1 MQGTFVSWTQT
12 TAIQSFSVFWC
23 THAAIKRLPVV
34 NTSPLHMQST
44 HGATHNKPDC
54 KKKKE
59 KGAREKEEKNANLLS
74 YHRRHW
80 NYVLFHRD
88 QPLFLSAWVRQWVWV
103 WGRGGVW
110 VWGDTRTRTFE
121 KPFHTAW
128 SGDMDPMR
136 QRRGTRYFKV
146 T

>member
-54 KKKKE
+54 KKKE
-59 KGAREKEEKNANLLS
+59 KGAREEEEKNANLLS

>member
-54 KKKKE
+54 KKKRKRGE
-59 KGAREKEEKNANLLS
+59 RERGKKCKPSFISQTALKLCFVS
-74 YHRRHW
+74 PW
-80 NYVLFHRD
+80 
-88 QPLFLSAWVRQWVWV
+88 SAIIPVCMSQTVGV
-103 WGRGGVW
+103 GVGEGGGVW

>member
-54 KKKKE
+54 KKKK
-59 KGAREKEEKNANLLS
+59 GRERKRKKMQTFFHITDGTETMFCFTVISHYS
-74 YHRRHW
+74 YLHES
-80 NYVLFHRD
+80 D
-88 QPLFLSAWVRQWVWV
+88 S
-103 WGRGGVW
+103 GCGCGGGGGVW

>member
-54 KKKKE
+54 KKKRKRGE
-59 KGAREKEEKNANLLS
+59 RERGKKCKPSFISQTALKLCFVSPWSAIIPVCMSQTVGVGVGEGGGACGCGGTR
-74 YHRRHW
+74 
-80 NYVLFHRD
+80 
-88 QPLFLSAWVRQWVWV
+88 
-103 WGRGGVW
+103 GRGLLKNPFTQPGVVTW
-110 VWGDTRTRTFE
+110 IQWD
-121 KPFHTAW
+121 
-128 SGDMDPMR
+128 
-136 QRRGTRYFKV
+136 RGEGHGTLK
-146 T
+146 